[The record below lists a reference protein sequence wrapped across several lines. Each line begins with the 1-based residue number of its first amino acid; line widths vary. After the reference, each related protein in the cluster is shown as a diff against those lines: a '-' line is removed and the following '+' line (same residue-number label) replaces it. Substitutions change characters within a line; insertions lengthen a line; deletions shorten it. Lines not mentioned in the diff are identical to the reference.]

1 MAKAKMSGRDITTL
15 SLLFVMTLLL
25 FADQIIMSAILP
37 ELSKEYGADETT
49 LGIIGSAFTL
59 VGAFMSILFGYI
71 ADKGSRKW
79 MLVMVILIGEI
90 PCILTGVPYF
100 TQTIGAFA
108 FLRLLSGIGLGGVY
122 PVSYSVLADY
132 FKEEHR
138 ATASAWMNTAWSVG
152 SIIGVSVAGY
162 LTNTYGWRLSFILI
176 GAPNIPIALFFA
188 LYAKE
193 PPKGRT
199 EDALEELIQKG
210 LVYKQ
215 KINFRDFATIL
226 KLKTNLYVFLQ
237 GIPGSLPWGILL
249 YWAIT
254 FFQEYRHISK
264 EMATTIF
271 LVMGVGSTLGG
282 IVLAYIGEWLYKKSP
297 KYMPIFCGAMV
308 LVGML
313 PSYVL
318 INMPVADIPVYMV
331 LGFVTG
337 FLVSVGMANVPA
349 MIMNVN
355 RPEHRGTV
363 FSLLNI
369 TGSLGTGLGPAVGG
383 VLIPLGYLFM
393 MNSAITWWLPCGILL
408 FVAARYIIG
417 DREKLRGFLEE
428 QAGEMVRESRAAPQ
442 GMPAS

>member
-1 MAKAKMSGRDITTL
+1 MAKARMSGRDITTL

-162 LTNTYGWRLSFILI
+162 LTNAYGWRLSFILI

-297 KYMPIFCGAMV
+297 RYMPIFCGAMV

-318 INMPVADIPVYMV
+318 INMPVANIPVYMV

-417 DREKLRGFLEE
+417 DRETLRSFLEE
-428 QAGEMVRESRAAPQ
+428 QAGEMVKESSAAPQ
-442 GMPAS
+442 GVPAS

>member
-15 SLLFVMTLLL
+15 TLLFVMTLLL

-297 KYMPIFCGAMV
+297 KYMPMFCGAMV

-318 INMPVADIPVYMV
+318 INMPVANIPVYMV

-442 GMPAS
+442 GVPAS

>member
-1 MAKAKMSGRDITTL
+1 
-15 SLLFVMTLLL
+15 MTLLL

-226 KLKTNLYVFLQ
+226 KLKTNLYVFL
-237 GIPGSLPWGILL
+237 
-249 YWAIT
+249 
-254 FFQEYRHISK
+254 
-264 EMATTIF
+264 
-271 LVMGVGSTLGG
+271 
-282 IVLAYIGEWLYKKSP
+282 
-297 KYMPIFCGAMV
+297 
-308 LVGML
+308 
-313 PSYVL
+313 
-318 INMPVADIPVYMV
+318 
-331 LGFVTG
+331 
-337 FLVSVGMANVPA
+337 
-349 MIMNVN
+349 
-355 RPEHRGTV
+355 
-363 FSLLNI
+363 
-369 TGSLGTGLGPAVGG
+369 
-383 VLIPLGYLFM
+383 
-393 MNSAITWWLPCGILL
+393 
-408 FVAARYIIG
+408 
-417 DREKLRGFLEE
+417 
-428 QAGEMVRESRAAPQ
+428 RAASP
-442 GMPAS
+442 GGSYCTGRSPSSRSTGTSARRWPRPSSW